1 MKDRSLRLPSC
12 LGLLLS
18 ALLVPAAFASTG
30 GTAGDTAGKDAQT
43 QPIPAP
49 TNPIEHPIG
58 RGPDPLPTISV
69 DEVKAG
75 QRGYGLSVFAGKEP
89 ERFEVEVVGVVRN
102 QFGPGLSHI
111 LARLTGKGLEKSGVA
126 NGMSGSPVFLD
137 GKLAGAVAFSWPFSH
152 EAIAGITPIDS
163 MRQLSGL
170 TGVPPVSPPVPPV
183 PLADILGGRI
193 PHDLLE
199 REMAKLLPKAGD
211 GAVASLQWVTSG
223 FGEQSQGILQRALGS
238 TSTAGEARPGDT
250 DPDLQPGSAVAA
262 VLVDGD
268 FRLAATGTVTDRYGD
283 QVLAFGHP
291 FLGLGPIKVP
301 MATAEVVTVLSNQ
314 YASFK
319 ISNLGEEIGS
329 FEQDRKAGIQGR
341 MGERAP
347 TIPMVVRVSGGGNE
361 KPREFHMRLAE
372 VPYFTNMFIGSTV
385 VASLES
391 AIYTSGQQ
399 GLDVKAHFKLKK
411 YGDLVMEQSFDGD
424 SAVGDVAGFLLA
436 VATYLTQNPLEQV
449 AYESIEIDVSQS
461 PLPRAATLVGAH
473 AERTVVRPGDRVGIN
488 LDLAAYR
495 GERFRRSFAL
505 DLPEDLPAG
514 RYSLMIG
521 DGYSVDAVRL
531 ALEPA
536 DPVTFAQAL
545 ELLGSLHSRRNL
557 VVLGVT
563 GGPGLSVAG
572 EVMPRLPGS
581 VRSLWSAAA
590 SGSATALRTTIAQ
603 THEEA
608 MPFPVAGLVRVD
620 LEVRRR
626 DPVSGPGGGPGGEQ
640 EKPQGEGEADAAVIS
655 PAAGSGEDRL

>member
-1 MKDRSLRLPSC
+1 MRDRSFRLRAC

-18 ALLVPAAFASTG
+18 AFLVSGAFA
-30 GTAGDTAGKDAQT
+30 GDQKGAQT

-49 TNPIEHPIG
+49 THPIDLQ
-58 RGPDPLPTISV
+58 GPDPLPTISV

-89 ERFEVEVVGVVRN
+89 ERFDVEVVGVVRN
-102 QFGPGLSHI
+102 QYGPGLSHI

-137 GKLAGAVAFSWPFSH
+137 GRLAGAVAFSWPFSH
-152 EAIAGITPIDS
+152 EAIAGITPIES

-170 TGVPPVSPPVPPV
+170 AGVPPVSPIPPVPPV

-193 PHDLLE
+193 PSGLLE

-250 DPDLQPGSAVAA
+250 DPDLKPGSAVAA

-319 ISNLGEEIGS
+319 IANLGEEVGS

-341 MGERAP
+341 LGQMAP
-347 TIPMVVRVSGGGNE
+347 TIPMVVRVSGGLNE

-399 GLDVKAHFKLKK
+399 GLDVKAHFKLRK

-449 AYESIEIDVSQS
+449 AYESIEIDVTQS

-473 AERTVVRPGDRVGIN
+473 AQRTVVRPGDRVGIN

-514 RYSLMIG
+514 TYALMIG

-536 DPVTFAQAL
+536 DPVSFAQAL

-581 VRSLWSAAA
+581 VRSLWNAAA

-603 THEEA
+603 THEEP
-608 MPFPVAGLVRVD
+608 MPFPVTGLVRVD

-626 DPVSGPGGGPGGEQ
+626 DPVAGPGGEQ

-655 PAAGSGEDRL
+655 PAAGSGEDRH